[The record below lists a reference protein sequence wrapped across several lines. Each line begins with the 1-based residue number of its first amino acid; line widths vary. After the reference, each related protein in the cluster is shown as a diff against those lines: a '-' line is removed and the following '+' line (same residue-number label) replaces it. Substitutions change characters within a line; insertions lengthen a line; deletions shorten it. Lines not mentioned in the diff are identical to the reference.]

1 MDKHFWFNLAC
12 CMILNEPFNLYA
24 SHFSPLQNDDNISL
38 WGFYEAVVMGIKPGT
53 EDTSGNGKYPD
64 FACKLLNHVNIFSC
78 FCNFTFFKEFF
89 SFCQQTC
96 LDTPFPNSP
105 LVKFT
110 KISAVMGVFI
120 ELGLPGGLAGWRGV
134 RPRTGSM
141 RLICG
146 HPRATASKLAHLAG
160 SDCRNLGEG

>member
-1 MDKHFWFNLAC
+1 
-12 CMILNEPFNLYA
+12 
-24 SHFSPLQNDDNISL
+24 
-38 WGFYEAVVMGIKPGT
+38 MGIKPGT
-53 EDTSGNGKYPD
+53 EDISGNGKYPD

-78 FCNFTFFKEFF
+78 FCNFTFFEEFL

-120 ELGLPGGLAGWRGV
+120 ELGLPGGLAGWQAGV
-134 RPRTGSM
+134 ARVLGPAA
-141 RLICG
+141 C
-146 HPRATASKLAHLAG
+146 ASFVVTPGPQPA
-160 SDCRNLGEG
+160 N